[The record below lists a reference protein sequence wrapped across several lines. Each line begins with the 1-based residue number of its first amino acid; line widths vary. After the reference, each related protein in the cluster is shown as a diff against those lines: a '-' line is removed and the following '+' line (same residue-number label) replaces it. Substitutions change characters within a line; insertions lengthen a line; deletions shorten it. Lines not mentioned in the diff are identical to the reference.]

1 MVKIPKKHLQERLF
15 ELYFNKVEEE
25 NMNILDILDKK
36 EKQETLTKEELKFV
50 VDGYL
55 NGTIKDYQ
63 MSAFLTEIDLLGLSD
78 EETINLTDIMLNSG
92 EILNLNIDSVVDK
105 HSTGGVG
112 DKTTI
117 ALAPLVASL
126 GVKVAKMSGRGL
138 GHTGGTIDKLESI
151 TGFQTSMSLENFK
164 NQVNEIGIALVGQ
177 MGNLVP
183 ADKKI
188 YALRDVTGTVDSIP
202 LIASSIM
209 SKKLASGASTI
220 VIDLKVGDGAL
231 VNNIDEAKQLANL
244 MVKIGKNNHK
254 KTVCVLTNMEEPL
267 GYAVGNSIEVIEAI
281 NTLKGEGPDDLTQLI
296 IKLGTLM
303 VANGLDLPENIAEEK
318 IRENLYNGK
327 GYQKMIEWISAQ
339 GGDIR
344 KISLARHTKKVT
356 SDQDGYISSISA
368 LKIGKSSRKLG
379 AGRLNKDDKIDL
391 TVGIVL
397 NHKVGDYVHK
407 GDTLATIFYNEKT
420 ITNEE
425 ILSCFTFSKYEV
437 EKPNLI
443 IDIIK

>member
-1 MVKIPKKHLQERLF
+1 
-15 ELYFNKVEEE
+15 
-25 NMNILDILDKK
+25 MNILDILDKK

-339 GGDIR
+339 GGNIR

-368 LKIGKSSRKLG
+368 LKIGKLSRKLG

-425 ILSCFTFSKYEV
+425 ILSCFIFSKDEV